1 MANKLLLDEFL
12 KALESSKSF
21 QLLTPDEQT
30 ELMTQFLH
38 ASDEQL
44 IKALGE
50 LKKDSIERHKLETD
64 LKQKEEKQIKIAQ
77 EIKKT
82 LKVVARKQIETNEK
96 KEAENSAKAAEIL
109 LEKLIKNN

>member
-1 MANKLLLDEFL
+1 MANKLLIDEFL
-12 KALESSKSF
+12 KALEGSKSF

-50 LKKDSIERHKLETD
+50 LKKDALKRHNLEIN
-64 LKQKEEKQIKIAQ
+64 LKKKEEDQINIAQ

-96 KEAENSAKAAEIL
+96 LETENSAKAAEML

>member
-1 MANKLLLDEFL
+1 MANKLLLDEFF

-38 ASDEQL
+38 ANDEQL

-50 LKKDSIERHKLETD
+50 LKKDAIERQKLEMD
-64 LKQKEEKQIKIAQ
+64 LKKKEEDQINIAQ

-96 KEAENSAKAAEIL
+96 LESENAAKAAEMLI
-109 LEKLIKNN
+109 EKLIKNN